1 MSENKPPNKS
11 RRHFLFSAVGVTGA
25 LIVGW
30 GILPARQ
37 RLNRAQP
44 WAVKKGEVALNG
56 WVKIATDGTVT
67 VAMPRS
73 EMGQGVYTALP
84 MLVAEEMDVDLA
96 RVNIEQAPVDK
107 IFGNV
112 AVMTDSLPF
121 HPDDHGMLKR
131 SSEWLLSKTARE
143 LGIMV
148 TGGSSSVRDAWQPMR
163 YAGAVARAALVNVAA
178 KEWGVAPSEC
188 SVSGGVIHHQNGKQ
202 MRYAEAS
209 AMISQDGN
217 FNVNDVGPV
226 KLKLPA
232 EFKIIGTPKAR
243 RDSAE
248 KVNGS
253 AIFGLDVRLPGMLYA
268 AIKMCPTFD
277 GTVASFD
284 AVTIKNLPGVKQ
296 VVEIKREAGGRSA
309 IVVVATS
316 YWQARQALGAVVVK
330 WNTGPNA
337 ALSSEDIDKVLM
349 HALEKESGFVYH
361 QTGDLNAGSGVVK
374 KIQADYFA
382 PFLAHA
388 AMEPINCTA
397 QVKDGKVQIWIP
409 TQVPSIVAGE
419 AAKIAKVHA
428 DDVTVT
434 VTYLGGGFGRR
445 GEIEMATQAL
455 TVALATNG
463 VPVQLIWSREDD
475 MTNDVY
481 RPAALARFSA
491 TIDATGNVVTY
502 DNKSASDSVTQQYMK
517 RVFGLTGAGPDRTTA
532 EGEFDMPYEFPN
544 QRIEHVIVPTVV
556 PVGYWRSVGHS
567 HNAFFKECFID
578 ELAYETGK
586 DPVEFRQGLLKN
598 HPRHLR
604 VLNAA
609 IEKAGK
615 IDSSLIPKRA
625 HGVALHQSFGTI
637 VAQVAEVSV
646 TDNEI
651 RVHRVSCAVDCGIA
665 VNPDIIAQ
673 QMESGVIF
681 GLSAALYGE
690 ITIKDGKVVQQ
701 NFDTYAVIRMSEAPQ
716 VDVVIIPSAEP
727 PQGIGEPGT
736 PPIAPAVA
744 NAVFN
749 LTGQRLRRL
758 PLKLAKQNA

>member
-1 MSENKPPNKS
+1 
-11 RRHFLFSAVGVTGA
+11 
-25 LIVGW
+25 
-30 GILPARQ
+30 
-37 RLNRAQP
+37 
-44 WAVKKGEVALNG
+44 
-56 WVKIATDGTVT
+56 
-67 VAMPRS
+67 
-73 EMGQGVYTALP
+73 
-84 MLVAEEMDVDLA
+84 
-96 RVNIEQAPVDK
+96 
-107 IFGNV
+107 
-112 AVMTDSLPF
+112 
-121 HPDDHGMLKR
+121 
-131 SSEWLLSKTARE
+131 
-143 LGIMV
+143 
-148 TGGSSSVRDAWQPMR
+148 
-163 YAGAVARAALVNVAA
+163 
-178 KEWGVAPSEC
+178 
-188 SVSGGVIHHQNGKQ
+188 
-202 MRYAEAS
+202 
-209 AMISQDGN
+209 
-217 FNVNDVGPV
+217 
-226 KLKLPA
+226 
-232 EFKIIGTPKAR
+232 
-243 RDSAE
+243 
-248 KVNGS
+248 
-253 AIFGLDVRLPGMLYA
+253 
-268 AIKMCPTFD
+268 
-277 GTVASFD
+277 
-284 AVTIKNLPGVKQ
+284 
-296 VVEIKREAGGRSA
+296 
-309 IVVVATS
+309 
-316 YWQARQALGAVVVK
+316 
-330 WNTGPNA
+330 
-337 ALSSEDIDKVLM
+337 
-349 HALEKESGFVYH
+349 
-361 QTGDLNAGSGVVK
+361 
-374 KIQADYFA
+374 
-382 PFLAHA
+382 
-388 AMEPINCTA
+388 
-397 QVKDGKVQIWIP
+397 
-409 TQVPSIVAGE
+409 
-419 AAKIAKVHA
+419 
-428 DDVTVT
+428 
-434 VTYLGGGFGRR
+434 
-445 GEIEMATQAL
+445 L

>member
-1 MSENKPPNKS
+1 MSDIKPPNKS

-30 GILPARQ
+30 GILPPRQ

-44 WAVKKGEVALNG
+44 WPVKKGEIALNG

-84 MLVAEEMDVDLA
+84 MLVAEEMDVELA
-96 RVNIEQAPVDK
+96 TVNIEQAPVDK

-121 HPDDHGMLKR
+121 HPDDHGALKHCA
-131 SSEWLLSKTARE
+131 EWLLSKTARE

-148 TGGSSSVRDAWQPMR
+148 TGGSSSVKDAWQPMR
-163 YAGAVARAALVNVAA
+163 YAGAVARALLVRVAA
-178 KEWGVAPSEC
+178 KEWHVDASEC
-188 SVSGGVIHHQNGKQ
+188 TVSNGVIHHPNGKQ
-202 MRYAEAS
+202 MSYVQAS
-209 AMISQDGN
+209 AILSQDPN
-217 FNVNDVGPV
+217 FNVNDAGTI
-226 KLKLPA
+226 KLKEPA
-232 EFKIIGTPKAR
+232 EFTIIGTAKAR

-253 AIFGLDVRLPGMLYA
+253 AVFGLDVRLPGMLYA
-268 AIKMCPTFD
+268 AIKMSPTLD

-284 AVTIKNLPGVKQ
+284 AGTIKNLPGVKQ
-296 VVEIKREAGGRSA
+296 ILEIKREAGGRSA
-309 IVVVATS
+309 VAVVASS
-316 YWQARQALGAVVVK
+316 YWQARQALGAMSIQ
-330 WNTGPNA
+330 WNAGPNVTLSGEVIYK
-337 ALSSEDIDKVLM
+337 ALT
-349 HALEKESGFVYH
+349 HAIENESGFVYH
-361 QTGDLNAGSGVVK
+361 QAGDINAGNGVIK

-397 QVKDGKVQIWIP
+397 QIKDGKVHVWIP

-419 AAKIAKVHA
+419 AAKIASVPA
-428 DDVTVT
+428 DNVTVT

-455 TVALATNG
+455 TIAKVTNG
-463 VPVQLIWSREDD
+463 APVQLIWSREDD

-481 RPAALARFSA
+481 RPAATARFSA
-491 TIDATGNVVTY
+491 AIDVAGNVVTY
-502 DNKSASDSVTQQYMK
+502 DNKSASDSVTHQYMK

-544 QRIEHVIVPTVV
+544 QRIAHVIVPAAV

-567 HNAFFKECFID
+567 HNAFFKESFID
-578 ELAYETGK
+578 ELAHETGK
-586 DPVEFRQGLLKN
+586 DPVEFRRGLLKN
-598 HPRHLR
+598 HPRHLA

-609 IEKAGK
+609 VEKAGT
-615 IDSSLIPKRA
+615 IDSSLTPKRS
-625 HGVALHQSFGTI
+625 HGVALHQAFGTI

-651 RVHRVSCAVDCGIA
+651 RVHKVSCAVDCGIA
-665 VNPDIIAQ
+665 VNPNIIAQ

-690 ITIKDGKVVQQ
+690 ITIKDGKVEQQ

-749 LTGQRLRRL
+749 LTGQRLRSL
-758 PLKLAKQNA
+758 PLKLGRPSA